1 MVDGPVG
8 PGFDVV
14 STMLSLILIGS
25 VAYIV
30 VSLAQRGA
38 SPPAEPTDASNP
50 VLRTMYTLALG
61 VLVAAFVGF
70 GIEVV
75 YPAPE
80 FPERE
85 LIDGPGEP
93 PPEKV
98 IVEETVPPQESE
110 EKTKEPPPKDLP
122 PESKLGFQEYERELA
137 EHNRLGSVIA
147 LGASVLILVAA
158 LIPFV
163 GRLPVIG
170 GGLML
175 GGVLTLLYGVI
186 LAIQAQS
193 PLLRF
198 LAVTVGLIVLL
209 VALYLKFLPSRT
221 AAP

>member
-8 PGFDVV
+8 PGFDIV

-38 SPPAEPTDASNP
+38 PPPVEPTDASNP

-61 VLVAAFVGF
+61 VLVAAFVG
-70 GIEVV
+70 
-75 YPAPE
+75 
-80 FPERE
+80 
-85 LIDGPGEP
+85 
-93 PPEKV
+93 
-98 IVEETVPPQESE
+98 
-110 EKTKEPPPKDLP
+110 
-122 PESKLGFQEYERELA
+122 
-137 EHNRLGSVIA
+137 
-147 LGASVLILVAA
+147 
-158 LIPFV
+158 
-163 GRLPVIG
+163 RLPVI
-170 GGLML
+170 

-209 VALYLKFLPSRT
+209 VALYLKFRPSRT

>member
-1 MVDGPVG
+1 
-8 PGFDVV
+8 
-14 STMLSLILIGS
+14 LIGS

-38 SPPAEPTDASNP
+38 PPPAEPTDASNP

-61 VLVAAFVGF
+61 VLVAA
-70 GIEVV
+70 
-75 YPAPE
+75 
-80 FPERE
+80 
-85 LIDGPGEP
+85 
-93 PPEKV
+93 
-98 IVEETVPPQESE
+98 
-110 EKTKEPPPKDLP
+110 
-122 PESKLGFQEYERELA
+122 
-137 EHNRLGSVIA
+137 
-147 LGASVLILVAA
+147 
-158 LIPFV
+158 FV

>member
-1 MVDGPVG
+1 
-8 PGFDVV
+8 
-14 STMLSLILIGS
+14 
-25 VAYIV
+25 
-30 VSLAQRGA
+30 
-38 SPPAEPTDASNP
+38 
-50 VLRTMYTLALG
+50 MYMLALG

-85 LIDGPGEP
+85 LFDGPGEP
-93 PPEKV
+93 PPEEM
-98 IVEETVPPQESE
+98 IVEETVSPQESE
-110 EKTKEPPPKDLP
+110 GKAKEPPPKDLP

-137 EHNRLGSVIA
+137 EHNRIGSVIA
-147 LGASVLILVAA
+147 LGVSVLILVAA

-209 VALYLKFLPSRT
+209 VALYLKFRPSRT

>member
-1 MVDGPVG
+1 MVDGPAG
-8 PGFDVV
+8 TGFDLV

-38 SPPAEPTDASNP
+38 PPPAEPTDASNP

-70 GIEVV
+70 GIEVI

-85 LIDGPGEP
+85 LFDGPGEP
-93 PPEKV
+93 PPEM
-98 IVEETVPPQESE
+98 IVEETVSPQESE
-110 EKTKEPPPKDLP
+110 GKAKEPPPKDLP
-122 PESKLGFQEYERELA
+122 PESGLGFQEYERELA
-137 EHNRLGSVIA
+137 EHNRIGSVIA

-158 LIPFV
+158 LIPVV

-186 LAIQAQS
+186 LTIQAQS

-209 VALYLKFLPSRT
+209 VALYLKFRPSRT
-221 AAP
+221 TAP

>member
-1 MVDGPVG
+1 
-8 PGFDVV
+8 
-14 STMLSLILIGS
+14 MLSLILIGS

-38 SPPAEPTDASNP
+38 PTPAEPTDASNP

-85 LIDGPGEP
+85 LFDGPGEP
-93 PPEKV
+93 PPEEM
-98 IVEETVPPQESE
+98 IVEETVSPQESE
-110 EKTKEPPPKDLP
+110 VKAKESPPKDLP
-122 PESKLGFQEYERELA
+122 PESGLGFQEYERELA
-137 EHNRLGSVIA
+137 EHNRIGSVIA

-209 VALYLKFLPSRT
+209 VALYLKFRPSRT

>member
-38 SPPAEPTDASNP
+38 PPPAEPTDASNP

-70 GIEVV
+70 GIEVI

-85 LIDGPGEP
+85 LFDGPGEP
-93 PPEKV
+93 PPEM

>member
-1 MVDGPVG
+1 MVDGPAG

-38 SPPAEPTDASNP
+38 PPPAEPTDASNP

-85 LIDGPGEP
+85 LFDGPGEP
-93 PPEKV
+93 PPEEM
-98 IVEETVPPQESE
+98 IVEETVSPQESE
-110 EKTKEPPPKDLP
+110 EKAKEPPPKDLP
-122 PESKLGFQEYERELA
+122 PQSGLGFQEYERELA
-137 EHNRLGSVIA
+137 EHNRIGSVIA

-158 LIPFV
+158 LIPVV
-163 GRLPVIG
+163 GLLPVIG

-209 VALYLKFLPSRT
+209 VALYLKFRPSRT
-221 AAP
+221 TAP

>member
-38 SPPAEPTDASNP
+38 PPPAEPTDASNP

-61 VLVAAFVGF
+61 VLVAAFVG
-70 GIEVV
+70 
-75 YPAPE
+75 
-80 FPERE
+80 
-85 LIDGPGEP
+85 
-93 PPEKV
+93 
-98 IVEETVPPQESE
+98 
-110 EKTKEPPPKDLP
+110 
-122 PESKLGFQEYERELA
+122 
-137 EHNRLGSVIA
+137 
-147 LGASVLILVAA
+147 
-158 LIPFV
+158 
-163 GRLPVIG
+163 RLPVIG

-175 GGVLTLLYGVI
+175 GGVLTLLYGVT

-209 VALYLKFLPSRT
+209 VALYLKFRSSQT